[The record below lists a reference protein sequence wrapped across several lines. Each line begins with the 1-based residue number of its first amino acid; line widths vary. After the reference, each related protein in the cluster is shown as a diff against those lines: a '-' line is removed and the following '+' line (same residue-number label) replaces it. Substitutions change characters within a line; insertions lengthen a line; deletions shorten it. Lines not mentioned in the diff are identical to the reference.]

1 MKREAMKLGIKHR
14 RAEGR
19 RMELEGKHEQRL
31 QRPLTGGLLSE
42 HRKEPGYIL
51 QSVYKDSLSLDKD
64 PDGN

>member
-1 MKREAMKLGIKHR
+1 
-14 RAEGR
+14 
-19 RMELEGKHEQRL
+19 MELEGKHEQRL